1 MAEEKE
7 PLDNSRLGKSKRK
20 LVRLQNELNEQIE
33 KMFEHQRKT
42 NGQPMNDKRN
52 GHSWFRQQERIE
64 NKVHSL
70 REEIKQQ
77 EKQVEKLERQEEIK
91 EMGYNKYG
99 GLDMTIENIPRI
111 KEEIERFEK

>member
-42 NGQPMNDKRN
+42 NGQPMNDIL
-52 GHSWFRQQERIE
+52 GLG
-64 NKVHSL
+64 NKS
-70 REEIKQQ
+70 ESKIKCI
-77 EKQVEKLERQEEIK
+77 V
-91 EMGYNKYG
+91 
-99 GLDMTIENIPRI
+99 
-111 KEEIERFEK
+111 

>member
-33 KMFEHQRKT
+33 KMFEYQRKT

-52 GHSWFRQQERIE
+52 GHSWFRQQERI
-64 NKVHSL
+64 
-70 REEIKQQ
+70 
-77 EKQVEKLERQEEIK
+77 
-91 EMGYNKYG
+91 
-99 GLDMTIENIPRI
+99 
-111 KEEIERFEK
+111 

>member
-33 KMFEHQRKT
+33 KMFEHQKMT

-52 GHSWFRQQERIE
+52 AFM
-64 NKVHSL
+64 V
-70 REEIKQQ
+70 
-77 EKQVEKLERQEEIK
+77 
-91 EMGYNKYG
+91 
-99 GLDMTIENIPRI
+99 
-111 KEEIERFEK
+111 

>member
-33 KMFEHQRKT
+33 KMFEYQRKT

-52 GHSWFRQQERIE
+52 G
-64 NKVHSL
+64 L
-70 REEIKQQ
+70 
-77 EKQVEKLERQEEIK
+77 
-91 EMGYNKYG
+91 
-99 GLDMTIENIPRI
+99 
-111 KEEIERFEK
+111 

>member
-1 MAEEKE
+1 
-7 PLDNSRLGKSKRK
+7 
-20 LVRLQNELNEQIE
+20 
-33 KMFEHQRKT
+33 
-42 NGQPMNDKRN
+42 
-52 GHSWFRQQERIE
+52 
-64 NKVHSL
+64 

-111 KEEIERFEK
+111 KEEIERFEKGESTFSAATIRKYQRKLETLEQLKERSEKGKENLLPEVQAIIDSGRVTQWKKIRPFIF